1 MATTKTPPKTAIKKT
16 NTSAAARPAAKPVV
30 KAAAKPIVKT
40 AANAKQGNGVHKP
53 ESNVNE
59 RIKVLKTY
67 KIYIGG
73 QFPRTESGRYYPLT
87 LADGDIVNMCLSSRK
102 DFRNAVVKAREAQEK
117 WEGKSA
123 LNRSQILYRIAEMLE
138 TRSSQFIDE
147 LVQQGSSRSAA
158 KQEVEQSIDRLIYY
172 AGWCDKYN
180 QVFSTVNPVSS
191 SHFNFSSTEAMG
203 VVAMVVSQNSGL
215 LGLVSAVAPV
225 IAGGNTCVV
234 LASYLKPLCAV
245 TFAEVLNSSDVP
257 GGVVNILT
265 GESKELLAQ
274 FATHM
279 DVNAIYV
286 CTSNN
291 ADKKAIETNAA
302 LNVKRARVEEEQN
315 WSDTKQESPY
325 KIMDYLEVKTTWHP
339 IGI

>member
-1 MATTKTPPKTAIKKT
+1 MATTKTPPKTGIKKT
-16 NTSAAARPAAKPVV
+16 AASSKSASKPAAKTTSKPEV
-30 KAAAKPIVKT
+30 KISIATPSKESNGIQKT
-40 AANAKQGNGVHKP
+40 ATSV
-53 ESNVNE
+53 SE

-67 KIYIGG
+67 KIYIVG
-73 QFPRTESGRYYPLT
+73 QVPRTESGRYYPLT
-87 LADGDIVNMCLSSRK
+87 LADGEIVNMCLSSRK

-138 TRSSQFIDE
+138 TRSSQFVEE
-147 LVQQGSSRSAA
+147 LVHQGSTRAAA
-158 KQEVEQSIDRLIYY
+158 KLEVEQSIDRLIYY

-180 QVFSTVNPVSS
+180 QVFSAVNPVSS

-203 VVAMVVSQNSGL
+203 VVSMVVSQNSGL
-215 LGLVSAVAPV
+215 LGLISAVAPV

-257 GGVVNILT
+257 GGVINILT
-265 GESKELLAQ
+265 GESKELISH
-274 FATHM
+274 FASHM

-286 CTSNN
+286 CTSDNTQ
-291 ADKKAIETNAA
+291 KKEVEINAA
-302 LNVKRARVEEEQN
+302 LNVKRARVELEQN
-315 WSDTKQESPY
+315 WSDAKQESPY
-325 KIMDYLEVKTTWHP
+325 KIMDYLEIKTTWHP